1 MMGGST
7 WLSARIRCKE
17 ICNLLCRTSLAQETV
32 HCRPPWRRQ
41 HRASQGDTARLPQAL
56 TRQECSL
63 VRQLIQEAVPT
74 AFEKCI
80 GDRAVRGWRDQ
91 IQSDILLVR
100 GLGFRV

>member
-1 MMGGST
+1 M
-7 WLSARIRCKE
+7 
-17 ICNLLCRTSLAQETV
+17 AQEKV
-32 HCRPPWRRQ
+32 HCCPPWRRQ

-63 VRQLIQEAVPT
+63 VRQLIQEAVPM
-74 AFEKCI
+74 AFEKCL